1 MVQRHVRLQP
11 LSQKVYLLVLLYP
24 GVCVCFTVTQ
34 NRNLL

>member
-24 GVCVCFTVTQ
+24 GVCVFYSYTKP
-34 NRNLL
+34 